1 MSDEVKKQN
10 SATDVFKNDNNFKN
24 DKGNQDDKKRIIR
37 KRFVF
42 KKKFCRFCKD
52 QTDNISFKDVD
63 LLYRFT
69 KSGGKILPRRFTGNC
84 ARHQRLIARAIKRAR
99 SIALLPYVSE

>member
-1 MSDEVKKQN
+1 MNNEIEKQD
-10 SATDVFKNDNNFKN
+10 SVASTFKNDNSSGN
-24 DKGNQDDKKRIIR
+24 DRNNQDDKKKVIR
-37 KRFVF
+37 KRFIF

-52 QTDNISFKDVD
+52 QTDNINFKDVE

-69 KSGGKILPRRFTGNC
+69 KGGGKILPRRFTGNC
-84 ARHQRLIARAIKRAR
+84 ARHQRLIAKSIKRAR